1 MNPRPKG
8 IRPQGKKVKLTLPDE
23 DADLGVQQALGAA
36 AVARH
41 QPEHGQEGPDVTQP
55 ARLVLQLLVHRRL
68 VHTLEHVALHLAQRW
83 EQRVRLGLL
92 P

>member
-1 MNPRPKG
+1 MFLSNTSEPN
-8 IRPQGKKVKLTLPDE
+8 LTAWFTLQSRTWRT
-23 DADLGVQQALGAA
+23 LTA